1 MGRKLSAVLATAATA
16 TVLAGGATS
25 ASAATAKV
33 AADDGWGCPS
43 GYVCIIAPDGVTIE
57 NKYYTYGAHNLSGKF
72 DLHYVD
78 NNQTGGATVTL
89 CYGYNGGDCTG
100 PTIPA
105 GSVLLRNLTPI
116 NSIRLNR
123 P

>member
-1 MGRKLSAVLATAATA
+1 
-16 TVLAGGATS
+16 
-25 ASAATAKV
+25 
-33 AADDGWGCPS
+33 
-43 GYVCIIAPDGVTIE
+43 
-57 NKYYTYGAHNLSGKF
+57 
-72 DLHYVD
+72 VD